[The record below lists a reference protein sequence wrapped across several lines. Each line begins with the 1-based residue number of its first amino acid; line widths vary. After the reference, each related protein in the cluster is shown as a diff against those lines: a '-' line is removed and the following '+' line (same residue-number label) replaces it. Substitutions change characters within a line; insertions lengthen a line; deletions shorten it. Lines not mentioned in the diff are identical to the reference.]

1 MPSDPTSASPTPDDI
16 ARLAYSRYEARG
28 KVPGFD
34 LEDWLA
40 AEQEARLR
48 QSGLPDPEP
57 KAAAPVASPLDG
69 IPVEPSRSP
78 RTTS

>member
-1 MPSDPTSASPTPDDI
+1 MPIDPTSELPTPDEI

-34 LEDWLA
+34 VEDWLA

-48 QSGLPDPEP
+48 QSGIPAPQPDGPEP
-57 KAAAPVASPLDG
+57 VNSPTERN
-69 IPVEPSRSP
+69 PVEASRSS
-78 RTTS
+78 RTTA